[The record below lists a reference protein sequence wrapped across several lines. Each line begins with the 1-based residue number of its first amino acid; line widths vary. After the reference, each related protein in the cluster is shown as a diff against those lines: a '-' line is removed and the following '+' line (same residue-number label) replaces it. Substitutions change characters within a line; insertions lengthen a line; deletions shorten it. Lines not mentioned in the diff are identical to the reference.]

1 MTLLWPD
8 WLWTLLLL
16 PALVLL
22 YLRLLARRKKNSV
35 RLASVAI
42 VRQALGSGPGWR

>member
-22 YLRLLARRKKNSV
+22 YLRLLARVGRCSV
-35 RLASVAI
+35 WV
-42 VRQALGSGPGWR
+42 